1 MSFSKNTKLVRRW
14 KLRKRIDL
22 TAKKTKTFQINPN
35 RRFLNNRNRTATSYG
50 EEEEKKKT
58 VRMRTDTALF
68 QGTLV
73 LLIVFGRSASPC
85 WSCRSCAR
93 NHRPLVSACKRTEQ
107 GAVKSSQ
114 WPHQPGN
121 LPWLRQSSWVSFCYD
136 SVRLFASFREVYFI
150 LSRRVALILGPREQW
165 LIQNTQTC
173 LES

>member
-1 MSFSKNTKLVRRW
+1 MARRNYRSSLTVTCAFLQRPRVASFLKTSRFNETSFFKNTKLVRRW

-85 WSCRSCAR
+85 WSCRSCER

-114 WPHQPGN
+114 
-121 LPWLRQSSWVSFCYD
+121 
-136 SVRLFASFREVYFI
+136 
-150 LSRRVALILGPREQW
+150 
-165 LIQNTQTC
+165 
-173 LES
+173 